1 MDRPIYINMQTETV
15 EIGTEIKYA
24 CKIKPIDG
32 LSIGQYDFYIES
44 YCNPGQKVITTKE
57 DAIMLNDNSVL
68 VCVDSNI
75 VGVGQLKCKVVA
87 YIPDSKFPD
96 GLRTE
101 IKVLPTPYRIVRT
114 V

>member
-1 MDRPIYINMQTETV
+1 MQIINV

-57 DAIMLNDNSVL
+57 DAIMLDDDSVL

-75 VGVGQLKCKVVA
+75 VGVGLLKCRVVA
-87 YIPDSKFPD
+87 YIPDGKFPD

-101 IKVLPTPYRIVRT
+101 VVVLPTGYKIIRT